1 MRGASLVDV
10 SFKKPP
16 TVESFGNSN
25 ANISSIT
32 GSSIPAILSND
43 VREKNIPYYGTKN
56 SF

>member
-16 TVESFGNSN
+16 TADSVSD
-25 ANISSIT
+25 AKISSVT
-32 GSSIPAILSND
+32 GSSVPAILSND
-43 VREKNIPYYGTKN
+43 SNVQNDIYYGTKN